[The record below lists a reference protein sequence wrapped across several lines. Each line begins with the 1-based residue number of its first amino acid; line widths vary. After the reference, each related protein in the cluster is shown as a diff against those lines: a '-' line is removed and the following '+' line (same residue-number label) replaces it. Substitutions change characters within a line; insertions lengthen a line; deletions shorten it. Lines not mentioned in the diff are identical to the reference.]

1 LQNELRANRAGKFR
15 AAIFRGLYPIID
27 TAACARAQIQPESL
41 ARAIARAGV
50 SMAQFRHK
58 GAFTREIFA
67 QAENVGQILQAA
79 GVAYVIND
87 RADVA
92 LLLGADGLHLGQGDL
107 PPARVRPVV
116 GSSLAIGYS
125 THNRYQ
131 LLAGDREPVEY
142 LAIGPIFATGS
153 KENADPLVGVEE
165 LARLR
170 RLTAKPLVAIGGI
183 TRANARAVLDAGADA
198 VAVISDLL
206 AADLEAR
213 LNEWL
218 ILTQR

>member
-1 LQNELRANRAGKFR
+1 MQKEPPANPADKLRPV
-15 AAIFRGLYPIID
+15 ILSGLYPIID
-27 TAACARAQIQPESL
+27 TAACARAQIKPESL
-41 ARAIARAGV
+41 AQAIAAAGISV
-50 SMAQFRHK
+50 AQFRHK
-58 GAFTREIFA
+58 GAFTREIFI

-79 GVAYVIND
+79 EVAYVIND
-87 RADVA
+87 RADIA
-92 LLLGADGLHLGQGDL
+92 RLLGADGLHLGQEDL

-125 THNRYQ
+125 THNRDQ
-131 LLAGDREPVEY
+131 LVAGDGEPVEY
-142 LAIGPIFATGS
+142 LAIGPIFPTGS
-153 KENADPLVGVEE
+153 KENPDPVVGVER

-183 TRANARAVLDAGADA
+183 TRANARPVLEAGADA